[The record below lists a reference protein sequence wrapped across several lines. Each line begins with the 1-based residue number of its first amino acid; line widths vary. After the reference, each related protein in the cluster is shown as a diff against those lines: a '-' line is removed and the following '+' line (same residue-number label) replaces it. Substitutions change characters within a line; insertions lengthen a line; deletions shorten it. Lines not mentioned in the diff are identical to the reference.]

1 MVFENKG
8 NTVLKAFNPLAA
20 LGKPLYYTHSKAQMY
35 NKLFSMN
42 WENVMSPTFALMCP
56 WFKVD
61 GKNALDR
68 LFELE
73 FVG

>member
-1 MVFENKG
+1 
-8 NTVLKAFNPLAA
+8 
-20 LGKPLYYTHSKAQMY
+20 MY
-35 NKLFSMN
+35 NKLFFMI
-42 WENVMSPTFALMCP
+42 WENVMSPSFALMCP

-61 GKNALDR
+61 GKDALDR